1 MFRVRKNRILYL
13 SHVFIPSINNDNRNV
28 TLIFVVCFIF
38 SNMKM
43 YQDFFLSLLL
53 LSNRKFSNRGKCFHF
68 AQLSSNN
75 YQQERVDGFELL
87 KSIELL
93 KKIYPKFLLSV
104 EHACD
109 LLALYLFVWHNL
121 AAVQTLHVE
130 RGYQT
135 RRNWF
140 ECTIWHIWAK
150 FAILRRSGG
159 LGEKRSIWSAILN
172 CSYSWESNA
181 AFKHANSEYLV
192 NCAQWVQN
200 W

>member
-1 MFRVRKNRILYL
+1 MSFASFSRIWKCTK
-13 SHVFIPSINNDNRNV
+13 I
-28 TLIFVVCFIF
+28 
-38 SNMKM
+38 
-43 YQDFFLSLLL
+43 FFLSLLL

-104 EHACD
+104 EHACN

-159 LGEKRSIWSAILN
+159 LGEKRSIWSAISN

>member
-1 MFRVRKNRILYL
+1 MSFALFFRIWKCTKIFFYHYYYYQIVSFQIGENVSISRNSRRI
-13 SHVFIPSINNDNRNV
+13 IQN
-28 TLIFVVCFIF
+28 
-38 SNMKM
+38 
-43 YQDFFLSLLL
+43 
-53 LSNRKFSNRGKCFHF
+53 
-68 AQLSSNN
+68 
-75 YQQERVDGFELL
+75 QQERVDGLELL

-104 EHACD
+104 EHACN

-159 LGEKRSIWSAILN
+159 LGEKRSIWSAISN

>member
-1 MFRVRKNRILYL
+1 MHQYFTRVFSVSTYFESGRDTMKENTIALKFYNIAIDASLIDRWNKKNIVSSTEDRILYL

-28 TLIFVVCFIF
+28 ILVFVVCFIF

-75 YQQERVDGFELL
+75 YQREQVDGFELL

-104 EHACD
+104 YTC
-109 LLALYLFVWHNL
+109 V
-121 AAVQTLHVE
+121 
-130 RGYQT
+130 
-135 RRNWF
+135 
-140 ECTIWHIWAK
+140 
-150 FAILRRSGG
+150 
-159 LGEKRSIWSAILN
+159 
-172 CSYSWESNA
+172 
-181 AFKHANSEYLV
+181 
-192 NCAQWVQN
+192 
-200 W
+200 